1 MAAAAAISAPPRPPR
16 PALALAL
23 HPSPSSFSPAA
34 SFSPPPMRALPVLRR
49 SLRPG
54 RALSTAVHA
63 VKQDAAVWT
72 PAPVSAV
79 GAATADGSIF
89 HVAVDLSDAA
99 GLADSYTSPGQYLQ
113 IRVPS
118 GAGGEELK
126 PAFMAVASPPG
137 AGARFE
143 FLVKSVPGTTAERLC
158 GLRDG
163 DVVELGAVMG
173 KGFPLERITPADAAQ
188 TVLIFAAGTGISTI
202 RSLVEF
208 GFGANERS
216 DVRLYYGARSLKTM
230 AYQDRFKNWE
240 SVGLKIIPVLS
251 QPDDSWKGERGYA
264 QHAFLRA
271 KNIVNPSSTGAVLC
285 GQRQM
290 QEEVTSALVTDGV
303 SQDKILTNF

>member
-1 MAAAAAISAPPRPPR
+1 MAAAAAISAPPRPHR
-16 PALALAL
+16 PALSL
-23 HPSPSSFSPAA
+23 HPSPSSCSPAA
-34 SFSPPPMRALPVLRR
+34 SASPLPMRALPILRR
-49 SLRPG
+49 RLRRPL
-54 RALSTAVHA
+54 ATAVHA

-99 GLADSYTSPGQYLQ
+99 DLAGSYTSPGQYLQ

-118 GAGGEELK
+118 SGEELK

-230 AYQDRFKNWE
+230 AYQDRFENWE
-240 SVGLKIIPVLS
+240 SAGLKVIPVLS

-290 QEEVTSALVTDGV
+290 QEEVTSALVADGV

>member
-16 PALALAL
+16 PTLAL

-34 SFSPPPMRALPVLRR
+34 SASPPPMRALPVLRSR
-49 SLRPG
+49 LRLG
-54 RALSTAVHA
+54 RPLSAAVHA

-99 GLADSYTSPGQYLQ
+99 DLADSYTSPGQYLQ

-118 GAGGEELK
+118 GGEEPK
-126 PAFMAVASPPG
+126 SAFVAVASPPG
-137 AGARFE
+137 GGARFE

-173 KGFPLERITPADAAQ
+173 KGFPLERITPADAVQ

-230 AYQDRFKNWE
+230 AYQDRFVNWE
-240 SVGLKIIPVLS
+240 SAGLKIIPVLS

-290 QEEVTSALVTDGV
+290 QEEVTSALVADGV

>member
-1 MAAAAAISAPPRPPR
+1 MAAAAAISAPPGPPR
-16 PALALAL
+16 LAL
-23 HPSPSSFSPAA
+23 HLPPSPSSPA
-34 SFSPPPMRALPVLRR
+34 SSLPMRALPALRR
-49 SLRPG
+49 RLRP
-54 RALSTAVHA
+54 LTTAVHA

-99 GLADSYTSPGQYLQ
+99 DIAESYTSPGQYLQ

-118 GAGGEELK
+118 GAGEEIK

-137 AGARFE
+137 TGARFE

-173 KGFPLERITPADAAQ
+173 KGFPLDRITPPDAAQ

-208 GFGANERS
+208 GFGANERA

-230 AYQDRFKNWE
+230 AYQ
-240 SVGLKIIPVLS
+240 V
-251 QPDDSWKGERGYA
+251 
-264 QHAFLRA
+264 
-271 KNIVNPSSTGAVLC
+271 
-285 GQRQM
+285 
-290 QEEVTSALVTDGV
+290 
-303 SQDKILTNF
+303 

>member
-1 MAAAAAISAPPRPPR
+1 MAAISAPPRPPR
-16 PALALAL
+16 LALPL
-23 HPSPSSFSPAA
+23 HPSHTSSAA
-34 SFSPPPMRALPVLRR
+34 LPPMRALPILRGRLRR
-49 SLRPG
+49 LT
-54 RALSTAVHA
+54 TAVHA

-99 GLADSYTSPGQYLQ
+99 DLADSYTSPGQYLQ

-118 GAGGEELK
+118 GGGEELK

-188 TVLIFAAGTGISTI
+188 TVLIFAAGTGI
-202 RSLVEF
+202 
-208 GFGANERS
+208 
-216 DVRLYYGARSLKTM
+216 RL
-230 AYQDRFKNWE
+230 
-240 SVGLKIIPVLS
+240 
-251 QPDDSWKGERGYA
+251 
-264 QHAFLRA
+264 
-271 KNIVNPSSTGAVLC
+271 
-285 GQRQM
+285 
-290 QEEVTSALVTDGV
+290 
-303 SQDKILTNF
+303 

>member
-1 MAAAAAISAPPRPPR
+1 MAAAAAISAPPRPHR
-16 PALALAL
+16 PALSL
-23 HPSPSSFSPAA
+23 HPSPSSCSPAA
-34 SFSPPPMRALPVLRR
+34 SASPLPMRALPILRR
-49 SLRPG
+49 CLRRP
-54 RALSTAVHA
+54 LTTAVHA

-79 GAATADGSIF
+79 GAATVDGSIF

-118 GAGGEELK
+118 AGEELK

-216 DVRLYYGARSLKTM
+216 DVRLYYGARSLETM
-230 AYQDRFKNWE
+230 AYQDRFENWV
-240 SVGLKIIPVLS
+240 SAGLKIIPVLS

-290 QEEVTSALVTDGV
+290 QEEVTSALVADGV
-303 SQDKILTNF
+303 SQAKILTNF

>member
-16 PALALAL
+16 LALPL
-23 HPSPSSFSPAA
+23 HPSHTSSAA
-34 SFSPPPMRALPVLRR
+34 PPPMRALPILRGRLRR
-49 SLRPG
+49 LT
-54 RALSTAVHA
+54 TAVHA

-99 GLADSYTSPGQYLQ
+99 DLADSYTSPGQYLQ

-118 GAGGEELK
+118 GGGEELK

-208 GFGANERS
+208 GFGANERA
-216 DVRLYYGARSLKTM
+216 DVRLYYGARSLNTM

-240 SVGLKIIPVLS
+240 SAGLKVIPVLS

-290 QEEVTSALVTDGV
+290 QEVRTFVV
-303 SQDKILTNF
+303 SGSL

>member
-1 MAAAAAISAPPRPPR
+1 MAAAAAISAPPGPPR
-16 PALALAL
+16 LALRL
-23 HPSPSSFSPAA
+23 HPSTPSSCSPAA
-34 SFSPPPMRALPVLRR
+34 SPPPMRALPVLRR
-49 SLRPG
+49 CLR
-54 RALSTAVHA
+54 RRLTTAVHA

-79 GAATADGSIF
+79 GAATSDGSIF

-99 GLADSYTSPGQYLQ
+99 DLAGSYTSPGQYLQ

-118 GAGGEELK
+118 GGGGEELK

-208 GFGANERS
+208 GFGADERS

-230 AYQDRFKNWE
+230 AYQDKFENWE
-240 SVGLKIIPVLS
+240 SAGLKIIPVLS

-290 QEEVTSALVTDGV
+290 QEEVTSALVADGV

>member
-1 MAAAAAISAPPRPPR
+1 MAAVSAPPRPTSLLPI
-16 PALALAL
+16 
-23 HPSPSSFSPAA
+23 PSFA
-34 SFSPPPMRALPVLRR
+34 STSHLPMRALPILRR
-49 SLRPG
+49 RVRP
-54 RALSTAVHA
+54 LTTAYA
-63 VKQDAAVWT
+63 VRQDAAVWT

-79 GAATADGSIF
+79 GAANADGSVF

-99 GLADSYTSPGQYLQ
+99 ELADSYVAPGQYLQ
-113 IRVPS
+113 VRVPS
-118 GAGGEELK
+118 GGDGELK
-126 PAFMAVASPPG
+126 PAFMAVASPPS

-143 FLVKSVPGTTAERLC
+143 FLIKSVPGTTAERLC

-173 KGFPLERITPADAAQ
+173 KGFLVERLAPPDSAQ

-202 RSLVEF
+202 RSLVES
-208 GFGANERS
+208 GFAANERA
-216 DVRLYYGARSLKTM
+216 DVRLYYGARSLQAM

-240 SVGLKIIPVLS
+240 STGLKIIPVLS
-251 QPDDSWKGERGYA
+251 QPDDSWKGERGYV

-285 GQRQM
+285 GQKQM
-290 QEEVTSALVTDGV
+290 HEEITVALVADGV

>member
-1 MAAAAAISAPPRPPR
+1 MAAAAAISAPPGPPR
-16 PALALAL
+16 LALHL
-23 HPSPSSFSPAA
+23 HPSPSPSSASPL
-34 SFSPPPMRALPVLRR
+34 PMRALPALRR
-49 SLRPG
+49 RLRP
-54 RALSTAVHA
+54 LTTAVHA

-99 GLADSYTSPGQYLQ
+99 DLAESYTSPGQYLQ

-118 GAGGEELK
+118 GGGEEIK

-173 KGFPLERITPADAAQ
+173 KGFPLERITPPDAAQ

-208 GFGANERS
+208 GFGANERA

-240 SVGLKIIPVLS
+240 SAGLKIIPVLS

-290 QEEVTSALVTDGV
+290 QEEVTTALVADGV

>member
-1 MAAAAAISAPPRPPR
+1 MAAAAAISAPPRPHR
-16 PALALAL
+16 PALSL
-23 HPSPSSFSPAA
+23 HPSPSSCSPAA
-34 SFSPPPMRALPVLRR
+34 SASPLPMRALPILRR
-49 SLRPG
+49 RLRRP
-54 RALSTAVHA
+54 LTTAVHA

-79 GAATADGSIF
+79 GAATVDGSIF

-118 GAGGEELK
+118 AGEELK

-216 DVRLYYGARSLKTM
+216 DVRLYYGARSLETM
-230 AYQDRFKNWE
+230 AYQDRFENWV
-240 SVGLKIIPVLS
+240 SAGLKIIPVLS

-290 QEEVTSALVTDGV
+290 QEEVTSALVADGV
-303 SQDKILTNF
+303 SQAKILTNF